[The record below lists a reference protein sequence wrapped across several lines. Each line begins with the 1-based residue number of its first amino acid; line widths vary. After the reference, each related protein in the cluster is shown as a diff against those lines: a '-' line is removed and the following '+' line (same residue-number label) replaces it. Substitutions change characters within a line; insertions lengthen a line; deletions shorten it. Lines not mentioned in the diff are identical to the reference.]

1 MLIRF
6 YLFTTIY
13 TGGVH
18 EYVHAEKA
26 GLCITSELARRQV
39 WQTPVSCGLGA
50 KLIVRSAE
58 NVDAYDRGFSL
69 KHVACVVSSMIETDL
84 YKVRVKE
91 ISGVL

>member
-1 MLIRF
+1 M
-6 YLFTTIY
+6 Y
-13 TGGVH
+13 H
-18 EYVHAEKA
+18 QWACEKA
-26 GLCITSELARRQV
+26 SVADTSQLWFGREADS
-39 WQTPVSCGLGA
+39 TG
-50 KLIVRSAE
+50 SAE